1 MNNKTKAGNLTR
13 AFNMAATLFTNPTI
27 DLSDGAPADI
37 AGSLGEL
44 AAALYSEQNALFEG
58 EDLETVEAA
67 PAKKSGGWSGGGGGG
82 GGSASDKQVNFA
94 QTLITEIQG
103 LEGNPDVDIADV
115 KGMTVG
121 DASDAIT
128 KLIEQRDAL
137 Q

>member
-67 PAKKSGGWSGGGGGG
+67 PAKKSGGWSGGGGGS
-82 GGSASDKQVNFA
+82 GSASDKQVNFA